1 MKKNVDSQKV
11 KLEDQKDK
19 RNEIIQKLEA
29 ARLLAGERYSL
40 RKLSPSPGTHK
51 KKCTLEQCTDVFNC
65 GHEKRH
71 PGEVNKR
78 RLDQDIIKQE
88 KVVYEAEEELKR
100 RESAIEPVQK

>member
-1 MKKNVDSQKV
+1 M
-11 KLEDQKDK
+11 
-19 RNEIIQKLEA
+19 
-29 ARLLAGERYSL
+29 
-40 RKLSPSPGTHK
+40 
-51 KKCTLEQCTDVFNC
+51 FNC